1 MVKKMKAF
9 NSVFEAIRHIKE
21 HLPED
26 TYDELYLMYHEDRDR
41 FYVTDNTDD
50 LEKRMDEDFYSWGY
64 DCDDPDEHAAKYSV
78 WSYTNTENK
87 EKWPDLYREFKRTPL
102 SKNYL
107 RGKVTT
113 SGETVASFTVDKY

>member
-26 TYDELYLMYHEDRDR
+26 TSD
-41 FYVTDNTDD
+41 
-50 LEKRMDEDFYSWGY
+50 EKRMDEDFYSWGY